1 MGICNGKLK
10 REAKETGEKTIER
23 RSENYPSLLLQLGVS
38 TRVPSIVL
46 GIDTGVGRG
55 SVGYHTVSIK
65 KGEKVSLEGHIV
77 AKNLQERKQEIIK
90 RKEKK
95 RDERLSE
102 RVVAAGDASRPQLL
116 ASGQGSADV
125 SPLRDAKLSE
135 TALRLVVLE
144 GGSLAGGVA
153 GIAALRSVRGE
164 EVVGRSDVG

>member
-77 AKNLQERKQEIIK
+77 AKNLHERKGK
-90 RKEKK
+90 
-95 RDERLSE
+95 RLSSE
-102 RVVAAGDASRPQLL
+102 RKRRGTNDCLNGLLPPAMLPGLNCSPPAKGRPMSRLSATRSCPRPPSDSSYSKEGVWLVALPALL
-116 ASGQGSADV
+116 
-125 SPLRDAKLSE
+125 R
-135 TALRLVVLE
+135 
-144 GGSLAGGVA
+144 
-153 GIAALRSVRGE
+153 
-164 EVVGRSDVG
+164 